1 MKQQLL
7 ALALFAACGGSIHAQ
22 GWPAQ
27 YEGVML
33 QGFYW
38 DSFVDSRWKHLEAQ
52 SDEMAQYFS
61 LIWVPQSG
69 NCNTSHNNMGYT
81 PVYLFDHNSSFGT
94 TAELRSMINA
104 FRAKGTGVIAD
115 VVINHRNNMGVG
127 GSWVDYPAETYKGK
141 TYQMTA
147 ADIVANDDKGK
158 TATWAASAGISLSP
172 NRDTGEDWDG
182 CRDIDHQS
190 ANVRD
195 NYNAYLD
202 FLLRDLGY
210 TGFRYDMVKGFAPKY
225 VADYNRL
232 ARPQFSVGEYWD
244 NSERIA
250 QWIDGTKVDGTPTS
264 AAFDFQFRYAVRDA
278 VNNGNW
284 RALDG
289 SGKNPLAYQDVRK
302 QYAVTF
308 VENHDTQYRDPN
320 NPLDPIKR
328 DTLAA
333 NAYLL
338 AMPGTPC
345 VFYKHWL
352 SHKADIKAM
361 IDARRVAGVHNTS
374 KATPFAANNSY
385 YVVRTTGTKGD
396 LLCVVGTGAEQ
407 YAANANY
414 VKILSGYHY
423 AYYLSKATNTAWID
437 VPSGEYEAAFNVKAT
452 AVTEGEGQLVYT
464 LDGSQPK
471 ADSPTVPANGVLTI
485 RENCTL
491 SVGLLR
497 DGVVQGIATR
507 RYVLRPFVAH
517 DATVYVRNENAW
529 STTNFYIWDSNNN
542 AQLNGGWPGR
552 RVTTTKEI
560 DGHQWLYQTVN
571 IPKKDYYFSLVVST
585 DSGSPQTLDIPQ
597 ITSDR
602 YYVITTRQQGGKYV
616 VEDVTSTITGIEP
629 LTLAPSDA
637 TKAQQLYD
645 LTGRRITTPRQ
656 GQLYINGLGQKRI
669 AQ

>member
-1 MKQQLL
+1 MKKQLL
-7 ALALFAACGGSIHAQ
+7 SLALFAALAGNVSAQ

-27 YEGVML
+27 YDGVML

-38 DSFVDSRWKHLEAQ
+38 DSFVDSRWKNLEQQ
-52 SDEMAQYFS
+52 SDELSQYFR

-69 NCNTSHNNMGYT
+69 NCNTSYNNMGYT

-94 TAELRSMINA
+94 TAELRSMIKT
-104 FRAKGTGVIAD
+104 FSEKGTGIIAD

-158 TATWAASAGISLSP
+158 TATWAASAGLSLSP

-182 CRDIDHQS
+182 CRDIDHNS
-190 ANVRD
+190 ANVRE
-195 NYNAYLD
+195 NYNVYLD

-210 TGFRYDMVKGFAPKY
+210 TGFRYDMVKGFAPKF
-225 VADYNRL
+225 VADYNTL

-244 NSERIA
+244 SSERIS
-250 QWIDGTKVDGTPTS
+250 QWIDGTKVNDTPTS

-289 SGKNPLAYQDVRK
+289 SGKNPLAYRDDRK

-308 VENHDTQYRDPN
+308 VENHDTQYRDPQ

-352 SHKADIKAM
+352 SHKTDIKAM
-361 IDARRVAGVHNTS
+361 IDARRAAGVHNTS
-374 KATPFAANNSY
+374 KATPFAASDKY
-385 YVVRTTGTKGD
+385 YVVRSTGTKGD
-396 LLCVVGTGAEQ
+396 LLCVVGSGAAQ
-407 YAANANY
+407 YPDNARF
-414 VKILSGYHY
+414 VKILSGHHY
-423 AYYLSKATNTAWID
+423 AYYLSKTSNTAWVD

-452 AVTEGEGQLVYT
+452 AVAESEASLVYT
-464 LDGSQPK
+464 LDGSAPQPS
-471 ADSPTVPANGVLTI
+471 SPKVPASGLVPIQESCVLT
-485 RENCTL
+485 
-491 SVGLLR
+491 VGLLR
-497 DGVVQGIATR
+497 DGQVQGTTTR
-507 RYVLRPFVAH
+507 RYTIRPFEAH
-517 DATVYVRNENAW
+517 DATVYVRNENTW
-529 STTNFYIWDSNNN
+529 GTTNFYIWDSNNN
-542 AQLNGGWPGR
+542 TQLNGGWPGR
-552 RVTTTKEI
+552 RATATKEI
-560 DGHQWLYQTVN
+560 DGHQWFYQTVH
-571 IPKKDYYFSLVVST
+571 IPTKGYYFNLVVNT
-585 DSGSPQTLDIPQ
+585 GSGSPQTLDIPQ
-597 ITSDR
+597 ISSDR
-602 YYVITTRQQGGKYV
+602 YYVIKTQQQGGKYV
-616 VEDVTSTITGIEP
+616 VEDVTSTITGIES
-629 LTLAPSDA
+629 LTITPSDA
-637 TKAQQLYD
+637 AKAQECYD
-645 LTGRRITTPRQ
+645 LSGRRIATPRP